1 MAHFEKVSK
10 YADIELT
17 MPSRATEYSA
27 GYDLYVAEDTIIPP
41 INEHIHAMK
50 TASGNPV
57 GRILTLNQMKDMTKT
72 LGAKPTLV
80 PTGIKCKLENRT
92 YLKLVPRSSTP
103 LKYWLVMANS
113 EGIIDA
119 DYYNN
124 PDNEGHIYLQLINLS
139 PFPIKLQKGECVAQ
153 GIICPYGLTEDD
165 IHGGKRMGGH
175 GSTTT

>member
-1 MAHFEKVSK
+1 MARFEKVSK

-57 GRILTLNQMKDMTKT
+57 GRIFTLDQMKDMTKT

-80 PTGIKCKLENRT
+80 PTGIK
-92 YLKLVPRSSTP
+92 
-103 LKYWLVMANS
+103 
-113 EGIIDA
+113 
-119 DYYNN
+119 
-124 PDNEGHIYLQLINLS
+124 
-139 PFPIKLQKGECVAQ
+139 
-153 GIICPYGLTEDD
+153 
-165 IHGGKRMGGH
+165 
-175 GSTTT
+175 

>member
-1 MAHFEKVSK
+1 M
-10 YADIELT
+10 
-17 MPSRATEYSA
+17 
-27 GYDLYVAEDTIIPP
+27 
-41 INEHIHAMK
+41 
-50 TASGNPV
+50 
-57 GRILTLNQMKDMTKT
+57 
-72 LGAKPTLV
+72 
-80 PTGIKCKLENRT
+80 
-92 YLKLVPRSSTP
+92 VPRSSTP